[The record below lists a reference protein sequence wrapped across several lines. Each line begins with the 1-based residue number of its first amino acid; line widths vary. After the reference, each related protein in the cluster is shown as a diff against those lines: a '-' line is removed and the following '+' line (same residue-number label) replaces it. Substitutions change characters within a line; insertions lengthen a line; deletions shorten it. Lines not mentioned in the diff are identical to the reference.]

1 MNVFIVSLFCTGIK
15 THSYLNQTT
24 MDELWSVED
33 WRCLF
38 LLLLFFV
45 LSVVCFC
52 FSPPQ
57 ICVANGCVSHRQV
70 LGYRRAGKHTLSR
83 AFLGNRANNFL
94 LEFCLS
100 VSF

>member
-15 THSYLNQTT
+15 THSSLNKQRWINCG
-24 MDELWSVED
+24 LWRIGDVFVVVF
-33 WRCLF
+33 C
-38 LLLLFFV
+38 FV
-45 LSVVCFC
+45 LFVFV

-70 LGYRRAGKHTLSR
+70 LGYRGDGKHTLSR
-83 AFLGNRANNFL
+83 AFLGNLANNFL
-94 LEFCLS
+94 LQFCLS